1 MAARLVRRVVVVGG
15 GTAGWMAAAVLASRF
30 RRDQLPI
37 TVVDSSEIG
46 TVGVGEATIPP
57 ILDLNRL
64 LGLDEDELVRR
75 TQATY
80 KLGIEFR
87 DWREIGHRYFH
98 PFGTFGADLGGVHF
112 HHHWL
117 RTREGELGDYSLPMV
132 AAYASKFSRPSED
145 PRNVLSKLSYALH
158 FDASLY
164 ASFLRDKALGHGAAH
179 IDGRIVDV
187 VRDAES
193 GDVDKLVLADGRQ
206 IEGDL
211 FLDCSGFRGLLI
223 EEALGT
229 GYEDWSHWLPMDR
242 AIAVPTARIAP
253 PVPYTRSTAGKAGW
267 FWRIP
272 LQHRTGNGH
281 VYCSRFIDDDRAEA
295 QLLAGLDAP
304 ALAVPRRL
312 RFTTGRRKL
321 AWNRN
326 VVALGLASGFIEPLE
341 STSIHLVQQGVS
353 TLMSLFPS
361 GAIEPAEVAHYNRL
375 IRTDYERVRDFV
387 ILHYKQTLRRDTPFW
402 RAVSAM
408 DVPESLRERMALFEA
423 HGRVFLEPG
432 ELFTETSWVAV
443 MLGQGLTPRGY
454 DLQAGNL
461 PDADV
466 REQLRRMSAL
476 IRRGAETLPTHA
488 EFLSGPRAA
497 PSDNLGA
504 DCPSATTKGTF
515 SAGAE

>member
-1 MAARLVRRVVVVGG
+1 MTGRRIRQIVVVGG
-15 GTAGWMAAAVLASRF
+15 GTAGWMAAALLASRF
-30 RRDQLPI
+30 PRERLPV

-46 TVGVGEATIPP
+46 TIGVGEATIPP
-57 ILDLNRL
+57 ILDFIRL
-64 LGLDEDELVRR
+64 LDLDEDELVRR

-87 DWREIGHRYFH
+87 DWREIGHQYCH
-98 PFGTFGADLGGVHF
+98 PFGTFGADLGAVHF

-117 RTREGELGDYSLPMV
+117 RTREGELSDYSMPAI
-132 AAYASKFSRPSED
+132 AAYAGKFSRPADD

-164 ASFLRDKALGHGAAH
+164 GAFLREKALAHGVLH
-179 IDGRIVDV
+179 IDGRITEIAQDG
-187 VRDAES
+187 ET
-193 GDVDKLVLADGRQ
+193 GDIKALLLADGRRV
-206 IEGDL
+206 EGDL

-242 AIAVPTARIAP
+242 AIAVPSATAGP
-253 PVPYTRSTAGKAGW
+253 PTPYTRSTAGEAGW
-267 FWRIP
+267 RWRIP
-272 LQHRTGNGH
+272 LQHRIGNGH
-281 VYCSRFIDDDRAEA
+281 VYCSRYMDDDTAEA

-304 ALAVPRRL
+304 ALAAPRRL
-312 RFTTGRRKL
+312 RFVTGRRKL

-361 GAIEPAEVAHYNRL
+361 GTIEPAEVAQYNRL
-375 IRTDYERVRDFV
+375 IRRDYEQVRDFV

-402 RAVSAM
+402 RDVAAM
-408 DVPESLRERMALFEA
+408 DVPQRLAERISLFEA

-443 MLGQGLTPRGY
+443 MLGQGLNPRGF
-454 DLQAGNL
+454 DLQARNL
-461 PDADV
+461 PEEQV
-466 REQLRRMSAL
+466 REQLRRMAAL
-476 IRRGAETLPTHA
+476 IRRGAEVMPSHA
-488 EFLSGPRAA
+488 EFLTGPRKA
-497 PSDNLGA
+497 PPVDQLWNRI
-504 DCPSATTKGTF
+504 
-515 SAGAE
+515 